1 MTIETSGELKEL
13 FTALAKAQAEMKPA
27 PKNSLNPAFARGQ
40 SKGSKYADLADCMET
55 IRSAIT
61 KHGLCLSQMYGGPEI
76 FTLLGHSSGQWMR
89 SRIQIPGFE
98 NLTPQQIG
106 SATTYLRRYSLGIVG
121 LVTDED
127 DDGNAASSR
136 EPAKGVGYVDPRGEA
151 AERLPFDPKER
162 DTYVSRF
169 MDAMNMDKEEPEIAD
184 AVYKLHTEVAA
195 KHDLYI
201 AIADA
206 IAVTHGTKFKN
217 AIRKYIDLHKGKKA
231 A

>member
-1 MTIETSGELKEL
+1 MIETSGELKEL

-55 IRSAIT
+55 IRAAIT
-61 KHGLCLSQMYGGPEI
+61 KHGLCLSQMYGGPEV
-76 FTLLGHSSGQWMR
+76 FTLLGHESGQWIR
-89 SRIQIPGFE
+89 SRIAIPHFE
-98 NLTPQQIG
+98 DLTPQQIG

-127 DDGNAASSR
+127 DDGNAATEGHKSL
-136 EPAKGVGYVDPRGEA
+136 KTDPRGEPHERNDFDP
-151 AERLPFDPKER
+151 AERDK
-162 DTYVSRF
+162 YVSRF
-169 MDAMNMDKEEPEIAD
+169 MDAMTMDKDEETKAS
-184 AVYKLHTEVAA
+184 AVFAVHTEVAH

-206 IAVTHGTKFKN
+206 LAAQHGTKFKN
-217 AIRKYIDLHKGKKA
+217 AIRKYVDMHKKVKVA